1 LSTQVVFICP
11 GTHDKPPP
19 HDCSPETVAAIENA
33 MRATPTTVVGV
44 GVVTTKGLGAEPTP
58 PPDSPQD
65 IAKLVDLIK
74 GTTLRTFVHCRY
86 CATDSTFTSEMLAEA
101 QKSSIEPARVQL
113 NPPSA
118 GDLALIE
125 AIKET
130 TGAAGLKASYANAG
144 FVLANLSL
152 LTVLV
157 TTLGLSKQDE
167 IGSKLTDTARA
178 ICLAIALVAGALAII
193 FSLFAIR
200 ATVSDVVVENLE
212 DVRTYLSDQV
222 RDRAG
227 YSTSSLLML
236 GVALFSVVVGFIIVL
251 AGDVTDNNT
260 PSGTL
265 KVAIDPGSLN
275 VTVDASWTNAPE
287 GSSMTLIA
295 ATTSGGTLLSD
306 NITSK
311 KGAAKTSETIRVT
324 RQASDDTL
332 TITTALV
339 STTHVGQ
346 REKTTTDAS
355 KQECY
360 KVPTTGGITKLDKC
374 S

>member
-1 LSTQVVFICP
+1 MSTEVLFVCP

-19 HDCSPETVAAIENA
+19 HDCSPEAVAAIENA
-33 MRATPTTVVGV
+33 VGATPTTAVGV
-44 GVVTTKGLGAEPTP
+44 GVVPLSAWHAPEPIP
-58 PPDSPQD
+58 PPQD
-65 IAKLVDLIK
+65 LDRLVGLVAGK
-74 GTTLRTFVHCRY
+74 SVRAVVHCRF
-86 CATDSTFTSEMLAEA
+86 CATDSIVTSEMLIEA
-101 QKSSIEPARVQL
+101 HKSKPGPARLYL

-130 TGAAGLKASYANAG
+130 TGSAGLKASYANAG
-144 FVLANLSL
+144 FVLTNLSL

-167 IGSKLTDTARA
+167 IGSKLTDTVPA
-178 ICLAIALVAGALAII
+178 IFLAIALLAGVFAII

-200 ATVSDVVVENLE
+200 ATVRDVVIENLE
-212 DVRTYLSDQV
+212 DVRTYLSGQV

-236 GVALFSVVVGFIIVL
+236 GVALFAVVVGFIIVL

-275 VTVDASWTNAPE
+275 VTVDASWTNAPK
-287 GSSMTLIA
+287 SSNMTLTA
-295 ATTSGGTLLSD
+295 ATTSGGTLLSED
-306 NITSK
+306 ITTK
-311 KGAAKTSETIRVT
+311 KGAAKTSETIRVA
-324 RQASDDTL
+324 RQSTEDTL
-332 TITTALV
+332 TVTTALV
-339 STTHVGQ
+339 SIMHMGQ
-346 REKTTTDAS
+346 QETTTTVDS
-355 KQECY
+355 KQDCY
-360 KVPTTGGITKLDKC
+360 KVPATGGITKLDKC
-374 S
+374 P